1 MCAAIRAK
9 ATNLPLLPIEKR
21 TMRLKLLLATLL
33 ACASV
38 PALADE
44 GMWTFDNFPAA
55 AVKQKYGVTID
66 QKWLD
71 HVRVSAVRLAGG
83 CSASVVSPNGLVLTN
98 HHCVAGCAQNLSSPE
113 HDYVKNGFFTA
124 RPEDEKQCPGTQ
136 AEILQTIGDVTP
148 AISGATK
155 GKSDADFTR
164 ARNAAI
170 ANVEKQACT
179 GREATHRC
187 QVITLYDGGQYKLY
201 TYRKYS
207 DVRLV
212 FAVEFDT
219 AFFGGDPDN
228 FNFPRYDLDFSFLR
242 LYENGKPVATPEHL
256 TWNASAPKPGE
267 LVFVAGN
274 PGGTD
279 RQLTEA
285 ELVTLRDVVQPFS
298 LILGSELRGRYTRF
312 AEESAEHMR
321 IANRDLFG
329 LENGLKALRGEHE
342 ALLQPS
348 LFDDKR
354 KADAELKAKVN
365 ADAKLKAEIGD
376 PWAEIAR
383 AQVARVA
390 LAKTYNFLEGRAGY
404 GSALFRY
411 ARTLVRAAEER
422 AKPNGERFREYADAR
437 LPLVEKT
444 LLDKQPVETDLEQLK
459 LEFWFTK
466 LREELTA
473 DARETA
479 LVLGKDSP
487 ENLSRALIASK
498 LADPAL
504 RKQLW
509 EGGATAIRASNDPMI
524 RFVLKIDDSARGVR
538 KAFEERVEGPM
549 DRASERVAK
558 ARFAAYGTT
567 VYPDATF
574 SLRLSYGK
582 IAGWEEPGR
591 TIPPFTDFGGLYA
604 RATGQA
610 PFQLAPRWVDAKGK
624 VDAKTVFNISSDNDI
639 IGGNSGSP
647 LINAKGEVIGAIFDG
662 NIHSLGGEYF
672 FDPKLNRTVSV
683 STAAMTEALTKVY
696 GRNALVAELTAP

>member
-1 MCAAIRAK
+1 
-9 ATNLPLLPIEKR
+9 
-21 TMRLKLLLATLL
+21 MRLKRLLTTLL
-33 ACASV
+33 VCASSS
-38 PALADE
+38 ALADE

-71 HVRVSAVRLAGG
+71 HVRASAVRLAGG
-83 CSASVVSPNGLVLTN
+83 CSASVVSANGLVLTN

-124 RPEDEKQCPGTQ
+124 RSEDEQQCPGTQ
-136 AEILQTIGDVTP
+136 AEILQTIGDVTTT
-148 AISGATK
+148 ISAATK
-155 GKSDADFTR
+155 GKSDADFAR

-187 QVITLYDGGQYKLY
+187 QVLTLYDGGQYKLY

-256 TWNASAPKPGE
+256 TWNASAPKDGE
-267 LVFVAGN
+267 PVFVAGN

-285 ELVTLRDVVQPFS
+285 ELVTLRDVTQPTQ
-298 LILGSELRGRYTRF
+298 LMLGAELRGRYTRF
-312 AEESAEHMR
+312 AQESAEHAR

-354 KADAELKAKVN
+354 KADATLKAKVD
-365 ADAKLKAEIGD
+365 ADPKLKAEIGD
-376 PWAEIAR
+376 PWAEIAH
-383 AQVARVA
+383 AQIERVA
-390 LAKTYNFLEGRAGY
+390 LAKRYNFLEGRAGY
-404 GSALFRY
+404 GSTLFRY

-422 AKPNGERFREYADAR
+422 AKPNGERLREYADAR
-437 LPLVEKT
+437 LPLIEKT
-444 LLDKQPVETDLEQLK
+444 LLDRQPVEPDLEQLK

-466 LREELTA
+466 LREEMTA
-473 DARETA
+473 DAPETS

-487 ENLSRALIASK
+487 ENLSRALTASK

-509 EGGATAIRASNDPMI
+509 EGGLAAVRASNDPMI
-524 RFVLKIDDSARGVR
+524 RFVLKLDDAARSVR

-549 DRASERVAK
+549 DRASERIAK
-558 ARFAAYGTT
+558 ARFAVYGTS

-582 IAGWEEPGR
+582 IAGWTEPGR
-591 TIPPFTDFGGLYA
+591 TIPPFTNFGGLYA
-604 RATGQA
+604 RATGQP
-610 PFQLAPRWVDAKGK
+610 PFQLAPRWVEAKGK
-624 VDAKTVFNISSDNDI
+624 VDDKTVFNVSSDNDI

-683 STAAMTEALTKVY
+683 STAAMTEALIKVY